1 MCPQYRADAV
11 PAENSRRGVVV
22 QPAPAGS
29 DNGQGQLDRGV
40 LEADRLGLDDALL
53 QPPDLRERVAALAAD
68 LGPLQDMGRV
78 GPGGVQVCTDRLD
91 SRHGSSACL

>member
-1 MCPQYRADAV
+1 MRPERFLRQDR
-11 PAENSRRGVVV
+11 
-22 QPAPAGS
+22 PAPE
-29 DNGQGQLDRGV
+29 LHRGV
-40 LEADRLGLDDALL
+40 LEADGLGLDDALL

-91 SRHGSSACL
+91 SRRGSSACL